1 MEIFLKLYLMKEK
14 LNMFFIGDKLFVLY
28 FVINKFKVMFYKNI
42 NIIDSF

>member
-28 FVINKFKVMFYKNI
+28 FVINNKNI
-42 NIIDSF
+42 NIIDIF

>member
-28 FVINKFKVMFYKNI
+28 FVINNKNI
-42 NIIDSF
+42 NIIDNF